1 MTVHHLGYL
10 VKDMNKARQAF
21 AALGFSCASKA
32 FYDADEDAEL
42 QFLQNGS
49 CTVELVSPQSER
61 SSVWE
66 LMKRRKNSPYHL
78 CYETTS
84 FDAEL
89 AALEA
94 GGFMRIGDV
103 RRAPAMENRRICF
116 LCSASIG
123 LIELLEGGEA

>member
-10 VKDMNKARQAF
+10 VKDINKARQAF
-21 AALGFSCASKA
+21 AALGFACASEP
-32 FYDADEDAEL
+32 FPDADEDAEL

-49 CTVELVSPQSER
+49 CTVELVSPRSER

-78 CYETTS
+78 CFECAD

-94 GGFMRIGDV
+94 DGFLRVGDV
-103 RRAPAMENRRICF
+103 RRAPAMDNRRICF
-116 LCSASIG
+116 LYGASIG

>member
-10 VKDMNKARQAF
+10 VKDMNKARQSF
-21 AALGFSCASKA
+21 AALGFACVSEP

-49 CTVELVSPQSER
+49 CTVELVSPRSER
-61 SSVWE
+61 SSVWA
-66 LMKRRKNSPYHL
+66 LLKKYKNTPYHL
-78 CYETTS
+78 CYEAAD

-89 AALEA
+89 ADLETR
-94 GGFMRIGDV
+94 GFLRVGDV
-103 RRAPAMENRRICF
+103 RRAPALGGRRICF
-116 LCSASIG
+116 LYGASVG